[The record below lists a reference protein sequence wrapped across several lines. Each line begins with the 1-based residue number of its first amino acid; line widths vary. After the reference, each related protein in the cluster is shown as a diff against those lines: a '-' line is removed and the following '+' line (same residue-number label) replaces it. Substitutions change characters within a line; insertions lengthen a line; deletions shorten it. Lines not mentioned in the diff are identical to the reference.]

1 MAKRTQSQNVKVG
14 RGRDRAGV
22 SEAKAE
28 ANAMIDRAIGQVQA
42 CQKQIDRKALHG
54 AYGKQQ
60 MVETIYGAVADLRT
74 HRLATRIKA
83 QLMARLATSAGALDI
98 VQGLIV
104 LALPNL
110 QPAVVANWTCAIH
123 LAEDHHVRPG
133 KVRGFLYVKGGI
145 NRCAD
150 LYRKR
155 LTGRDLDNED
165 ETYRPRMLPK
175 RSSRGMPMGMRGLYD

>member
-1 MAKRTQSQNVKVG
+1 MAKRTRSQIVKAE
-14 RGRDRAGV
+14 RGSNRAGV

-28 ANAMIDRAIGQVQA
+28 ADAMIDRSIRVIRA
-42 CQKQIDRKALHG
+42 CKQQLDRRALHG
-54 AYGKQQ
+54 PYGKQQ
-60 MVETIYGAVADLRT
+60 MVETIYGAVADLKT

-83 QLMARLATSAGALDI
+83 QLMARLATSAGALDM

-155 LTGRDLDNED
+155 LTGRDLDDED
-165 ETYRPRMLPK
+165 ETYRPSMLPK